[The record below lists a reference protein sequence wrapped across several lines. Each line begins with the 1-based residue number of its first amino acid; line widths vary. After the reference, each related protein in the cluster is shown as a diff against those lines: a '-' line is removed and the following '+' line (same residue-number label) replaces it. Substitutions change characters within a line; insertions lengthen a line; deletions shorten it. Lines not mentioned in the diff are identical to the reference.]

1 MVFCSL
7 WSFFYLTTAIDNAV
21 NAAKYENTAALS
33 ALSFFAFVAAGVYG
47 FDAFLKFKLWRAG
60 QFVQGERTVQQSQ
73 SAAKNV
79 I

>member
-1 MVFCSL
+1 MKA
-7 WSFFYLTTAIDNAV
+7 LTM
-21 NAAKYENTAALS
+21 YEGEGNKDAL
-33 ALSFFAFVAAGVYG
+33 FAFVAAGVYG